1 MYILN
6 YYNKLLI
13 YIFDNVIYTFRKI
26 TIKLNFLDIILIQQR
41 DSCSSRDGL
50 RLRERIRIEGEGE
63 QANGI
68 YIFIGS

>member
-1 MYILN
+1 M
-6 YYNKLLI
+6 
-13 YIFDNVIYTFRKI
+13 IYTFRKI

-41 DSCSSRDGL
+41 DSCSFRDGL